1 MRGLKRQYTIH
12 LGRQCTLALSGWRR
26 QNGPGTAHLE
36 VTNRPAQLQTG
47 RPFRAHS
54 PRRTRSMRDTA
65 RRGSRSVRPRE
76 SVRYVRSHAPRTCS
90 SNRSASVCHPGPR
103 LHSNAPGG
111 SGALI
116 TRLLDVC
123 PSGRSC
129 PGEKVWPGSWEPRT
143 SRVEVRVPAGAGP
156 QPPEERAFPGE
167 DAPQP
172 AVEEQSLAPS
182 RCTGEPRAG
191 EGGERV
197 RRGAGGAG
205 EGAGHPRSP
214 PSVSRRLCLA
224 GAQEFFDFRC
234 FACGIPKS
242 ALDIPGVLFS
252 FWSLLLV

>member
-26 QNGPGTAHLE
+26 QNGPGTAHLQ

-116 TRLLDVC
+116 TRLLGCV
-123 PSGRSC
+123 PQWPQLPRGKGVAWVVGAPHLSRRGASTGRCGPAASRGAGI
-129 PGEKVWPGSWEPRT
+129 PGGGCSPARRRRAVARA
-143 SRVEVRVPAGAGP
+143 VEVRWGASGGRGWR
-156 QPPEERAFPGE
+156 EG
-167 DAPQP
+167 AP
-172 AVEEQSLAPS
+172 
-182 RCTGEPRAG
+182 R
-191 EGGERV
+191 GG
-197 RRGAGGAG
+197 RRG
-205 EGAGHPRSP
+205 
-214 PSVSRRLCLA
+214 
-224 GAQEFFDFRC
+224 
-234 FACGIPKS
+234 
-242 ALDIPGVLFS
+242 
-252 FWSLLLV
+252 